1 MAVLFAV
8 LIPVFFGLGAI
19 VLDIGNFYVH
29 KRHLQTQVDAAALA
43 GGGLFTGCF
52 EDDPTFVS
60 LTNTEIRDEAER
72 YAGDTLRDP
81 SSANRQLQ
89 EPNDVRVALNSAT
102 YWTQADGLNASTGY
116 GLDDTIASPGDP
128 CSVLELDVK
137 ATDDEAPLLWGLIP
151 LHPSPKSHA
160 VVEIQRA
167 GELRILPWAV
177 PDVDP
182 LVVAPF
188 FVDEETGEV
197 LCASPGLVKQSL
209 PVGDP
214 LARFNLWEGDVGC
227 EPSGEFSVSSQN
239 IGVIVLVSKHPSP
252 ALPSIG
258 DTPPYTCNQAP
269 RRWNC
274 YAGST
279 GDGSSSLSFIHGYDD
294 DPSGTIANPIVKDV
308 RLTPGDCASDP
319 GNLSA
324 PYFVL
329 NGPCNVGVEA
339 VIDFGPAATGPE
351 DFPICAIVEAS
362 PGGDMIWS
370 PGGIGGPLGTWT
382 TGAGAIGL
390 AADSGRTVV
399 DLDWW
404 SGPKSPPNPATEC
417 GGPKNKNQRPNQGSF
432 PKVAAPYVADD
443 DPSQPA
449 DSGPV
454 EFLELTTLGG
464 DTANSLPDG
473 PGPPV
478 HVAVGLRP
486 VLTTGQLVGIRVSS
500 DDPASKTQTIDC
512 DNGITADDEIID
524 GCRTPYVL
532 NLDDW
537 DKDDSTPLTWRDI
550 ECADY
555 DPSNSGSPTWRYTL
569 PPGPPYS
576 PSPRPDCARIQTGV
590 DNGKFSRGM
599 QERFETPCYPNKW
612 KNWASSEEKAED
624 PRWVTIV
631 ITDATAF
638 EGSGGSPGDAIP
650 IKILGAFYP
659 VGWTYPGVGPNWGC
673 PENVPP
679 PPSLTLKTGRGDVWG
694 YFEKHVWPSGGGPS
708 GEKCALTGLDVCVA
722 VLVE

>member
-1 MAVLFAV
+1 VVVLFAL
-8 LIPVFFGLGAI
+8 LIPVLFAIGAI
-19 VLDIGNFYVH
+19 VIDIGNFYVH

-52 EDDPTFVS
+52 EDDPTFVD
-60 LTNTEIRDEAER
+60 LTNNEIRDEAEK
-72 YAGDTLRDP
+72 YAGDWLRD
-81 SSANRQLQ
+81 SSTANLQLQ
-89 EPNDVRVALNSAT
+89 EPGDVRVALNSAT
-102 YWTQADGLNASTGY
+102 YWKPSDGLSASTGY

-128 CSVLELDVK
+128 CSMLELDVK
-137 ATDDEAPLLWGLIP
+137 ATDHEAPLLWGLIP

-160 VVEIQRA
+160 VVEVQRA
-167 GELRILPWAV
+167 REMRILPWAV

-182 LVVAPF
+182 LVVAAF
-188 FVDEETGEV
+188 FINEETGEV
-197 LCASPGLVKQSL
+197 LCVGPLDKPPVNPL
-209 PVGDP
+209 PQ
-214 LARFNLWEGDVGC
+214 FNLWEGDVGC
-227 EPSGEFSVSSQN
+227 ETSGQFDVSSQN

-252 ALPSIG
+252 ALPNIG

-294 DPSGTIANPIVKDV
+294 DASGSVANPVVKDV
-308 RLTPGDCASDP
+308 RLTPGDCTSDP

-329 NGPCNVGVEA
+329 EGPCNAGVEA
-339 VIDFGPAATGPE
+339 VVDFGSAAPDPR
-351 DFPICAIVEAS
+351 DFPICAIVEAN
-362 PGGDMIWS
+362 GAGMTWS

-382 TGAGAIGL
+382 TSGAPIGL
-390 AADSGRTVV
+390 AAESGRTVV
-399 DLDWW
+399 NLHWW
-404 SGPKSPPNPATEC
+404 SGPKRPPNPPVAC
-417 GGPKNKNQRPNQGSF
+417 GTNKSQRQQDGPF
-432 PKVAAPYVADD
+432 PKVAAPYVAND

-464 DTANSLPDG
+464 ATANSLPDG
-473 PGPPV
+473 LGPPI
-478 HVAVGLRP
+478 HVAVGLKP
-486 VLTTGQLVGIRVSS
+486 ALTGGELVGIRVSS

-537 DKDDSTPLTWRDI
+537 DKDDSTPDTWRDI

-555 DPSNSGSPTWRYTL
+555 DPANSGSPTWRYTL

-590 DNGKFSRGM
+590 DNGKFRRAM
-599 QERFETPCYPNKW
+599 HERFETPCYPNKW
-612 KNWASSEEKAED
+612 GKWADAKDKATD

-638 EGSGGSPGDAIP
+638 EGSGGSPSDSIP
-650 IKILGAFYP
+650 VKILGAFYP
-659 VGWTYPGVGPNWGC
+659 VGWNYPGVPAGWGC
-673 PENVPP
+673 IGENVAPP
-679 PPSLTLKTGRGDVWG
+679 KSLTLKTGRGDVWG
-694 YFEKHVWPSGGGPS
+694 YFDKHVLPSGGAPS